1 MADPAAHEPRFTVVS
16 SGPMHRFVFLVPP
29 GRSAVGRAGD
39 IALPSDAVSRRHACL
54 DRSGDEVTVSDLG
67 STNGTWLNGQRLH
80 GPQPLR
86 DGDLLRLGGLEL
98 RYAAPEPSRYY
109 PGDSYQVR
117 DLRGGAINIGPGEQH
132 VAGRDQY
139 DNRSYDQRAY
149 DQRRYD
155 QRRYEE
161 AHITVDNDPMT
172 ALTEGAG
179 VGRLVMVV
187 GLLVALAGFALF
199 AWTIFSGMSG
209 ISGGRPVD
217 PFSMKFQGLPAVPL
231 GFGAFAA
238 GGILA
243 SIGGA
248 MAKAARR
255 RKDRAERRRN
265 RY

>member
-1 MADPAAHEPRFTVVS
+1 MVDPATHEPRFTVVS
-16 SGPMHRFVFLVPP
+16 RGTMHRFVFVVPP
-29 GRSAVGRAGD
+29 GRSAVGRTGD
-39 IALPSDAVSRRHACL
+39 IALPSDAISRRHASL
-54 DRSGDEVTVSDLG
+54 DRSGDEVFVSDLG

-80 GPQPLR
+80 GPRPLR

-98 RYAAPEPSRYY
+98 RYSAPSGPSQYY
-109 PGDSYQVR
+109 PQDSYRVQDV
-117 DLRGGAINIGPGEQH
+117 RGGAINIGPGEQH

-139 DNRSYDQRAY
+139 DNRSYDH
-149 DQRRYD
+149 RRYD

-161 AHITVDNDPMT
+161 AHINIDTDPMT

-179 VGRLVMVV
+179 VGRLIMAV
-187 GLLVALAGFALF
+187 GLLIALAGFALF

-209 ISGGRPVD
+209 ISGGRPID
-217 PFSMKFQGLPAVPL
+217 PFGMKFYGLPAVPL

-238 GGILA
+238 GGIIA

-248 MAKAARR
+248 MAKSARR
-255 RKDRAERRRN
+255 RRDRAERRRN